1 MSESAAIPIA
11 IALARFQDAFALEVR
26 TATSFTRWLAD
37 ARRCEKGKAILS
49 TVYCPRA
56 LTRRT

>member
-26 TATSFTRWLAD
+26 TATRLAD

>member
-37 ARRCEKGKAILS
+37 AMGCEKGKAILS
-49 TVYCPRA
+49 TVYCRG
-56 LTRRT
+56 L